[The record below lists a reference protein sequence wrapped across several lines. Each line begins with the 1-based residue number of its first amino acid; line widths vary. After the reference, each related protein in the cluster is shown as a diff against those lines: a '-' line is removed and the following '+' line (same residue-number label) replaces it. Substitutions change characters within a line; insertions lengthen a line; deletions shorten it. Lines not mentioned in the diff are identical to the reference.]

1 MEEYMEKTDGVDFM
15 DNIEKLVG
23 ILNGMAAEL
32 DDFAARFDTSD
43 EEIAELNTGKTKDEI
58 DLENNIAAQI
68 AAPLVNAL
76 DGISNI
82 INGATAKVMEMASDV
97 LSSKQMEGA

>member
-1 MEEYMEKTDGVDFM
+1 
-15 DNIEKLVG
+15 LVG

>member
-1 MEEYMEKTDGVDFM
+1 
-15 DNIEKLVG
+15 LVG

-58 DLENNIAAQI
+58 DLEDNIAAQI

-76 DGISNI
+76 DGISSI
-82 INGATAKVMEMASDV
+82 INGATVKIMEMASDV
-97 LSSKQMEGA
+97 LSSKQTEGA

>member
-1 MEEYMEKTDGVDFM
+1 MEKTDGVDFM

-43 EEIAELNTGKTKDEI
+43 EEIAELNAGKTKDEI
-58 DLENNIAAQI
+58 DLEDNIAAQI

>member
-1 MEEYMEKTDGVDFM
+1 MEKTDGVDFM

>member
-1 MEEYMEKTDGVDFM
+1 MEKTDGVDFM

-76 DGISNI
+76 DGISSI

-97 LSSKQMEGA
+97 LSSKQTEGA

>member
-1 MEEYMEKTDGVDFM
+1 MEKTDGVDFM
-15 DNIEKLVG
+15 DNMEKLVG

-32 DDFAARFDTSD
+32 EDFAEKLDASD
-43 EEIAELNTGKTKDEI
+43 KEITELNAGKTQDEI
-58 DLENNIAAQI
+58 DLEDSIEAQI

-76 DGISNI
+76 DGISSI